1 MTTKMLQHAK
11 QACIFLIFIGFFQV
25 CTPVIV
31 QADSD
36 PVLTNIKLANTR
48 DDLLTYFEIKNA
60 FTEKITRAVQNGIP
74 TTFSFYI
81 SLYKTSDT
89 WVDKKIADIEITSSI
104 KYNSLKQEYAVVR
117 PWKDEKPSVTQSF
130 EEAENWMTNID
141 NLAVIALK
149 HLVKGEK
156 YQIRIKA
163 KLARVTLPF
172 SLHYVFFFVSFWD
185 VETDWYLINFTY

>member
-89 WVDKKIADIEITSSI
+89 WVDKKIADLEITSSI

-117 PWKDEKPSVTQSF
+117 PWKNEKPSVTQSF
-130 EEAENWMTNID
+130 EEAKTWMTNID
-141 NLAVIALK
+141 NLAVIALN